1 MKKNDNSIWI
11 AILHMGLGTILAQ
24 LINVV
29 AQPILTRLFLA
40 ETLGIYTYLIS
51 LATIVIPIASLK
63 LDMLVVS
70 EADDNE
76 AQYMTDACIVLVVL
90 VSIVYTIT
98 ITIGY
103 ILPNENIFN
112 KYGAVIFVVPLIVFV
127 NGMRFLFISYLN
139 RYKEYKM
146 ISVLGIIREGARALI
161 QVGAGL
167 FSGGVFWLSIG
178 YAIAPLFGFKIQL
191 KQYLQKKKIRPRLT
205 AQKFK
210 ELVFEKGRQ
219 QIMFL
224 LPAQFINTFSSSLI
238 TVSIANLYSAKV
250 LGYYS
255 VGTRILEIPIIFIA
269 ANVSKVCYQK
279 VSENIANN
287 RPVSK
292 IVLSIVTVLSIISVL
307 GFGLLYVIAPNI
319 SEIVFGSGYSIAG
332 EYIRCLIIMYAV
344 RLVTTSFAGVFT
356 AFRKQG
362 FELIINVLLVVMA
375 GASYLICEKFGYE
388 VEAYLNFIN
397 WSYSIVYLLM
407 LSAYIIACYNYDKF
421 LNRVK

>member
-29 AQPILTRLFLA
+29 AQPILTRLFSA

-70 EADDNE
+70 EADDNK
-76 AQYMTDACIVLVVL
+76 AQYMTDTCIILVIL
-90 VSIVYTIT
+90 ISIIYIII

-112 KYGAVIFVVPLIVFV
+112 KYGAIIFIVPFIVFA
-127 NGMRFLFISYLN
+127 NGIRFLFISYLN

-146 ISVLGIIREGARALI
+146 ISALGIIREGARALI

-210 ELVFEKGRQ
+210 ELVFEKGRR
-219 QIMFL
+219 QIVFL

-287 RPVSK
+287 KPIFKILLQIV
-292 IVLSIVTVLSIISVL
+292 IVLSVVSAIGFSV
-307 GFGLLYVIAPNI
+307 LYVIAPKF
-319 SEIVFGSGYSIAG
+319 SEFVFGSGYSIAG
-332 EYIRCLIIMYAV
+332 EYIRCLCVMYAV
-344 RLVTTSFAGVFT
+344 RLVSTSFAGVFT
-356 AFRKQG
+356 AFKKQS
-362 FELIINVLLVVMA
+362 FELVMNILLLVSA
-375 GASYLICEKFGYE
+375 GVNYWICSVFDYDILMYLKFMNWGYTMVYLMMLFGY
-388 VEAYLNFIN
+388 VF
-397 WSYSIVYLLM
+397 S
-407 LSAYIIACYNYDKF
+407 CYKHDKETIQ
-421 LNRVK
+421 